1 LLRQRLAE
9 LADANPDIIAEIRG
23 EGLMLGLRLQEGVVN
38 GDFVAKGRENG
49 LLTVP
54 AGANVVRI
62 LPPLNIAD
70 EDLAEGVARLDA
82 TCRAMRAGA
91 AA

>member
-1 LLRQRLAE
+1 
-9 LADANPDIIAEIRG
+9 
-23 EGLMLGLRLQEGVVN
+23 V
-38 GDFVAKGRENG
+38 
-49 LLTVP
+49 
-54 AGANVVRI
+54 

-82 TCRAMRAGA
+82 TCRAVKAGPMKDGA

>member
-1 LLRQRLAE
+1 
-9 LADANPDIIAEIRG
+9 
-23 EGLMLGLRLQEGVVN
+23 MLGVRLHETTVN
-38 GDFVAKGRENG
+38 GDFVAAGRANG

-70 EDLAEGVARLDA
+70 DDLAEGVARLDA
-82 TCRAMRAGA
+82 TCRAVKA
-91 AA
+91 ATAA